1 MIHIKTPNGRM
12 DINLPEFIRRSGP
25 ADCRRLMKLIRRSD
39 EEELMADLREDLAVE
54 EAQANRD
61 EDRIREID
69 RLIRELRGMKAKIV
83 SPTKRRKVIKILKEE
98 MER

>member
-1 MIHIKTPNGRM
+1 MIHIKTPNGHM

-39 EEELMADLREDLAVE
+39 DEALMTALREDLAVE
-54 EAQANRD
+54 EDRANCD

-83 SPTKRRKVIKILKEE
+83 SPTKRKKVIDLLKEE

>member
-1 MIHIKTPNGRM
+1 MIHIKTPNGHM
-12 DINLPEFIRRSGP
+12 DINMREFISRSSST
-25 ADCRRLMKLIRRSD
+25 DCHRLMKLIRRSD
-39 EEELMADLREDLAVE
+39 DEVLMAALREDLAAE
-54 EAQANRD
+54 EDQAKRD

-83 SPTKRRKVIKILKEE
+83 GPAKRRKVIKILKEE